1 MSKLFSLKKWLT
13 IDDAEKYLTVIFGEA
28 VSRTDILRLVLD
40 EQLTLS
46 ANFIN
51 GAYAIHGEVVDI
63 DNADSFM
70 SNERSVGGVTYH
82 SMMNDMLGD
91 IRKVEGIDMPP
102 ESQPYRTITAD
113 EIRDGEFFN
122 NREFSHIE
130 GVWDLVMSGD
140 NKHNIEHEYQYL
152 TNGPEVTLM
161 SLDGI
166 YLEKPDGTTCNLQ
179 VSFDENE
186 YQAGSQA
193 HLNSVDALINFG
205 DLSEDKISELRA
217 ETDAARD
224 KYLFEKKNKKREDDY
239 HSASQLPDDAVLVI
253 RTGAIQELISRL
265 DCAEDGEII
274 NADDYPNGC
283 HIADTSNHNIQELAN
298 KAAAQFERYRTGTPS
313 KRQIAK
319 IIFDSGL
326 VFKKYGEPADEDYIE
341 RQFKSLWLK
350 NRLCLK
356 IPFFTVLTN

>member
-13 IDDAEKYLTVIFGEA
+13 IDETEKYLTMIFGET
-28 VSRTDILRLVLD
+28 VSRTDIMRLVLD

-46 ANFIN
+46 ANLIN
-51 GAYAIHGEVVDI
+51 GAYAIQGEVVGI
-63 DNADSFM
+63 DAADSFM
-70 SNERSVGGVTYH
+70 SNDFTIGGITYH
-82 SMMNDMLGD
+82 RMMNEMLGD

-102 ESQPYRTITAD
+102 ESQPYRTITAN

-122 NREFSHIE
+122 RREFSHIY
-130 GVWDLVMSGD
+130 GVWDLVMSGE
-140 NKHNIEHEYQYL
+140 NEHNIEYEYQYL
-152 TNGPEVTLM
+152 TNGPEATMM
-161 SLDGI
+161 SIDGI

-186 YQAGSQA
+186 YQTGSQA
-193 HLNSVDALINFG
+193 HLDSVDLLINSG
-205 DLSEDKISELRA
+205 DLSTSKVTKLRA
-217 ETDAARD
+217 ETDAARS
-224 KYLFEKKNKKREDDY
+224 KYLSDKNNRKKEHDY
-239 HSASQLPDDAVLVI
+239 HPASVLPADAVLVI
-253 RTGAIQELISRL
+253 RTGAIQELINRL

-283 HIADTSNHNIQELAN
+283 HIADTSNYNIQELAN
-298 KAAAQFERYRTGTPS
+298 KAAAQFERCRTGTPS

-319 IIFDSGL
+319 IIFDGGL

-350 NRLCLK
+350 K
-356 IPFFTVLTN
+356 

>member
-13 IDDAEKYLTVIFGEA
+13 IDETEKYLTMIFGEA
-28 VSRTDILRLVLD
+28 VSRADIMRLVLD

-46 ANFIN
+46 ANLVN
-51 GAYAIHGEVVDI
+51 GAYATHGQVVDI
-63 DNADSFM
+63 GNADSFM

-102 ESQPYRTITAD
+102 ESQPYRTITAN

-122 NREFSHIE
+122 KRKFCSIE

-161 SLDGI
+161 SIDGI

-205 DLSEDKISELRA
+205 DLREDKISELRV

-224 KYLFEKKNKKREDDY
+224 KYLSEKKNKKREDDY
-239 HSASQLPDDAVLVI
+239 HPASQLPDDAVLVI

-265 DCAEDGEII
+265 DCAEDEEII

-298 KAAAQFERYRTGTPS
+298 KAAAQFERYRTGTPN

-319 IIFDSGL
+319 IIFESGL
-326 VFKKYGEPADEDYIE
+326 VFKKYGEPADADYIE

-350 NRLCLK
+350 K
-356 IPFFTVLTN
+356 